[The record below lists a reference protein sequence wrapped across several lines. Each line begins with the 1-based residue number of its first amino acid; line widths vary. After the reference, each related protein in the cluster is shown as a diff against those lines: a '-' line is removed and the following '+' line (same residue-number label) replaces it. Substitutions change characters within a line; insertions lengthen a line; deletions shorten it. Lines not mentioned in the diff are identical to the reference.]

1 MDFSENWI
9 LMALLT
15 PTFWAMGCVL
25 DSCLVGSRVY
35 RSVWDGAIVSC
46 LFCLA
51 PALFSLMSLYL
62 PPTSISNEF
71 NPSSVPKTAIAAGL
85 AYAVHLFFYF
95 RTLYCLNDVSGAET
109 FIALSVLFVPLFAW
123 WLLGERLPAHFYLAF
138 ILATVGVLLQCMPIV
153 RGAGMPLLINMLI
166 TMIAVSLSM
175 VWQSSALQTHGFSS
189 ATLFFNVASFSV
201 ALMFLVFNRKLRLRI
216 LMLFRRVPAVLIA
229 GEVLGVLAIM
239 SSHRATQKGPSVSI
253 VALIECL
260 LPLVIMAL
268 SAALISI
275 NQRWPLLSVQHE
287 STLALQIKGMPMK
300 VSAMAFLVVSLSIL
314 AI

>member
-1 MDFSENWI
+1 MEFSENWI

-15 PTFWAMGCVL
+15 PTFWAMGCLL
-25 DSCLVGSRVY
+25 DSCLIGSRIY
-35 RSVWDGAIVSC
+35 RKAADGAIVSC

-51 PALFSLMSLYL
+51 PALLCLITMLLQSGS
-62 PPTSISNEF
+62 TSGASAGAG
-71 NPSSVPKTAIAAGL
+71 VPETAIAAGL
-85 AYAVHLFFYF
+85 AYALHLFYYF

-138 ILATVGVLLQCMPIV
+138 VLASVGIGLQCMPTI
-153 RGAGMPLLINMLI
+153 RAAGLPLLANMLI

-175 VWQSSALQTHGFSS
+175 VWQSSALQTHGFIT
-189 ATLFFNVASFSV
+189 ATAYFNSTIFSL
-201 ALMFLVFNRKLRLRI
+201 ALVWLVINRKTRNRI
-216 LMLFRRVPAVLIA
+216 FQLCRRVPAVLIT
-229 GEVLGVLAIM
+229 GELLGVLAIL

-260 LPLVIMAL
+260 LPLIIIAISYV
-268 SAALISI
+268 LISI
-275 NQRWPLLSVQHE
+275 NQRWMLFSNHYE
-287 STLALQIKGMPMK
+287 STLVLQIRGVPMK
-300 VSAMAFLVVSLSIL
+300 MCAMTLLVMSLAIL